1 MPAQDKEPIT
11 LYDIRTET
19 IYLNRQH
26 IRQRRCNFRSAAG
39 AMGGGGSAALMA
51 NPNDLT

>member
-1 MPAQDKEPIT
+1 MPVQDKDPIT

-39 AMGGGGSAALMA
+39 AMAGGEGSAALMGK
-51 NPNDLT
+51 P